1 MESKECDAMSL
12 SLQKPIQTNFDS
24 DKVHGVAWSYLG
36 LEYTAQQ
43 HTRVG
48 WRRSKVEQPADLLH
62 PSLYTQQDN
71 QDKEY
76 SPASRS
82 VFKLI
87 SCECFLTKNVGSL
100 EYTAHDRMRCP
111 GHCQRQQCQL

>member
-24 DKVHGVAWSYLG
+24 DEVHGVAWSYLG

-48 WRRSKVEQPADLLH
+48 WRRLKVEQPADLLH
-62 PSLYTQQDN
+62 PSLYTLQDN
-71 QDKEY
+71 LDKEY

-87 SCECFLTKNVGSL
+87 SCECFLTKHWVRWSILRMTGCDVQDIVNVNNVN
-100 EYTAHDRMRCP
+100 C
-111 GHCQRQQCQL
+111 